1 LTKEQFKKI
10 FDSYF
15 NQVRDYIFYRSGD
28 RELATDLAQEAFM
41 RIWEKQLNPDKNK
54 IKALLYKIAG
64 DLFVSTYRKQKTEQN
79 FKLDLKPETNFETPE
94 DKLSFEELKQNYEIA
109 LKQMPEKQRIVF
121 LMSRMENLKYKEIAD
136 ALGLSVKA
144 VEKRMTLA
152 LAYLK
157 KVLKNK

>member
-1 LTKEQFKKI
+1 LTKEQFREI

-15 NQVRDYIFYRSGD
+15 EAVRDYIFYRSGD
-28 RELATDLAQEAFM
+28 RELATDIAQEAFM
-41 RIWEKQLNPDKNK
+41 RIWEKQLNPDKHQ

-64 DLFVSTYRKQKTEQN
+64 DLFVSSYRKQKTEQT
-79 FKLDLKPETNFETPE
+79 FKLNLIPETNFETPE
-94 DKLSFEELKQNYEIA
+94 DKISFEELKQSYEQA
-109 LKQMPEKQRIVF
+109 LQQLPEKQRLVF
-121 LMSRMENLKYKEIAD
+121 LMSRMENLKYSEIAD

-157 KVLKNK
+157 RTLK

>member
-1 LTKEQFKKI
+1 LTKEQFREI

-15 NQVRDYIFYRSGD
+15 EAVRDYIFYRSGD

-41 RIWEKQLNPDKNK
+41 RIWEKQLNPDKHQ

-64 DLFVSTYRKQKTEQN
+64 DLFVSSYRKQKTEQT
-79 FKLDLKPETNFETPE
+79 FKLNLIPETNFETPE
-94 DKLSFEELKQNYEIA
+94 DKISFEELKQSYEQA
-109 LKQMPEKQRIVF
+109 LQQLPEKQRLVF
-121 LMSRMENLKYKEIAD
+121 LMSRMENLKYSEIAD

-157 KVLKNK
+157 RTLK

>member
-41 RIWEKQLNPDKNK
+41 RIWEKQLNPDKNE

-64 DLFVSTYRKQKTEQN
+64 DLFVSSYRKQKTEQN
-79 FKLDLKPETNFETPE
+79 FKLSLKPEINFETPE
-94 DKLSFEELKQNYEIA
+94 DKIEFEELKQNYELA
-109 LKQMPEKQRIVF
+109 LQQLPEKQRTVF
-121 LMSRMENLKYKEIAD
+121 MMSRVEILKYAEIAD

-157 KVLKNK
+157 KALKNK

>member
-1 LTKEQFKKI
+1 LTKEQFREI

-15 NQVRDYIFYRSGD
+15 EAVRDYIFYRSGD

-41 RIWEKQLNPDKNK
+41 RIWEKQLNPDKHQ

-64 DLFVSTYRKQKTEQN
+64 DLFVSSYRKQKTEQT
-79 FKLDLKPETNFETPE
+79 FKLNLKPETNFETPE
-94 DKLSFEELKQNYEIA
+94 DKLSFEELKQNYEQA
-109 LKQMPEKQRIVF
+109 LEQLPEKQRTVF
-121 LMSRMENLKYKEIAD
+121 LMSRMENLKYSEIAD

-157 KVLKNK
+157 RTLK